1 MYTVKVTGFEGPLDL
16 LVTLAQQGQIDLR
29 DVALGQIAEDYLAGS
44 KGAFDLEEAT
54 EVLWTLAALVEM
66 KSKLL
71 VPKPVESE
79 PVVIEEA
86 DGDLAE
92 QLEGKLREY
101 RAFKEVAS
109 ALRALEEVQ
118 RQVFARPLDDEAGEV
133 ILEGVALQDLFAA
146 FQQVLTRAKD
156 EVGEVRGE
164 EVKVGQQIDMLLA
177 LLTAQPNGVVFPE
190 LFDQRATKLHVI
202 VTFLALLELIK
213 ERRVRV
219 QQSGPFAA
227 IRVVLVH
234 GA

>member
-1 MYTVKVTGFEGPLDL
+1 MVTVKVPGFEGPLDL
-16 LVTLAQQGQIDLR
+16 LLSLAQQGQVDLR
-29 DVALGQIAEDYLAGS
+29 DVALGQIAEDYLAGT

-66 KSKLL
+66 KSRLL

-79 PVVIEEA
+79 PIVVEEA
-86 DGDLAE
+86 AGDLAE
-92 QLEGKLREY
+92 QMEGRLREY
-101 RAFKEVAS
+101 RSFKEVAS
-109 ALRALEEVQ
+109 ALKALEEVQ
-118 RQVFARPLDDEAGEV
+118 RQVFARAPDEEAGEV
-133 ILEGVALQDLFAA
+133 ILEGVALSDLFAA

-164 EVKVGQQIDMLLA
+164 EIKVSQQIEMLLG
-177 LLTAQPNGVVFPE
+177 LLGAQPDGIMFPA
-190 LFDQRATKLHVI
+190 LFDRQATKLRVI

-219 QQSGPFAA
+219 QQRGPFAD

-234 GA
+234 GD